1 MSVRQKICPSMST
14 QNTSLLPDAIYFFL
28 TNPDFHILPFT
39 FVLDFLPPKHKT
51 KEILF
56 WPHIP
61 LPPPSF
67 LAPSPFLLW
76 KKKQSQKKSPPPQ
89 KRTMAR
95 CHWCVPWFMVHGS
108 CQEKE
113 GDPEYPMRFLTKCQG
128 SGVFDGLTKTAGV
141 WVNSEVVLGK
151 WWEVE
156 GWGW

>member
-1 MSVRQKICPSMST
+1 MCMAKNLPKHANAKYLT
-14 QNTSLLPDAIYFFL
+14 TSRCYFFL

-39 FVLDFLPPKHKT
+39 FVLDFLPQKHKT
-51 KEILF
+51 KDILF
-56 WPHIP
+56 FAPTF
-61 LPPPSF
+61 LSLPSF
-67 LAPSPFLLW
+67 LAPSPFFAL
-76 KKKQSQKKSPPPQ
+76 KKKQSQKKKALRPKNAQ
-89 KRTMAR
+89 WRGCAIGV
-95 CHWCVPWFMVHGS
+95 CPWFMMN